1 MENWEIM
8 RWVFGGF
15 AAVIA
20 WLVINN
26 LQQDKKLISIEKT
39 LEAVEKKVDR
49 VSDQLTIF
57 LKNEIDTLKE
67 LMSRTK

>member
-1 MENWEIM
+1 M